1 VVPFFRDV
9 MQTTRERLQSAPDS
23 LARLHL
29 RAAKSG
35 CSRYSEKIKIYL
47 TSEGQQSALRRL
59 QDALDYQVW
68 PIMEEGELRSTLKI
82 AERSG
87 NSSARRFLLLVD
99 AVYPV
104 PGILEKFPP
113 VLPMINPGEQK
124 VRSFKVKS
132 RLLNGSTDIVAI
144 LGNGSFACTD
154 PTFANYG
161 LPCECIMAVFLNGN
175 AYINVGLH
183 YNREYVVPLVNTMDR
198 TDLIQLGVTVDS
210 ATGIDLIP
218 VAADA
223 AFDYAV
229 KVIEFAWSL
238 VGHGGERF
246 DPILHPPQ
254 AFKASKDTVAE
265 TLRKELQWIPP
276 LLANNVKTRAEFYEF
291 TNRWRG
297 TLAEEGRNK
306 AEAMTK
312 ATGGSTT
319 APTHKINWLYLSENP
334 NAMNLLE
341 KNQDKIEVWNFSE
354 NPSIF
359 KKVINYEF
367 YDKRMDLI
375 KEELMMKIMHPSRL
389 VRWIEMG
396 GDADDF

>member
-1 VVPFFRDV
+1 
-9 MQTTRERLQSAPDS
+9 M
-23 LARLHL
+23 
-29 RAAKSG
+29 
-35 CSRYSEKIKIYL
+35 
-47 TSEGQQSALRRL
+47 
-59 QDALDYQVW
+59 
-68 PIMEEGELRSTLKI
+68 
-82 AERSG
+82 
-87 NSSARRFLLLVD
+87 
-99 AVYPV
+99 
-104 PGILEKFPP
+104 
-113 VLPMINPGEQK
+113 
-124 VRSFKVKS
+124 VKS
-132 RLLNGSTDIVAI
+132 RLLNGSRDIVAI

-161 LPCECIMAVFLNGN
+161 LPCERIMALFLTGN

-183 YNREYVVPLVNTMDR
+183 YNREYVVPYVNTMDR

-229 KVIEFAWSL
+229 KVTEFAWSL

-246 DPILHPPQ
+246 DPILHPPPH

-265 TLRKELQWIPP
+265 TLRRELQWIQP

-319 APTHKINWLYLSENP
+319 APTHIAARLIVDKSNKRKVSGDSSK
-334 NAMNLLE
+334 NLVHNCMSIVTFE
-341 KNQDKIEVWNFSE
+341 VKKNIAEHLKFVNKNKS
-354 NPSIF
+354 
-359 KKVINYEF
+359 KV
-367 YDKRMDLI
+367 R
-375 KEELMMKIMHPSRL
+375 
-389 VRWIEMG
+389 
-396 GDADDF
+396 